1 MDGDSF
7 GGNWVMMRILVT
19 FSGKVAN
26 IERWTVLSSMCVLLP
41 GNIMGVIMLFVI
53 LSYDHVA

>member
-1 MDGDSF
+1 
-7 GGNWVMMRILVT
+7 MMRSLVT

-53 LSYDHVA
+53 LSYDHVAYCVDEVNRPG